1 MHDGRAHS
9 IEEAIEW
16 HGGEGQ
22 QSKDLFDQLSL
33 SDKQTLIQFLES
45 L

>member
-9 IEEAIEW
+9 IEEAILM
-16 HGGEGQ
+16 HGGEALG
-22 QSKDLFDQLSL
+22 SKNMYESL
-33 SDKQTLIQFLES
+33 NETEKQKLIRFLES